1 MHDFDSIQQYLVDPC
16 GTITLGIISRKPTLS
31 DNNFEV
37 FEFGGV
43 VLEEEFMKST
53 MNLSLVRAFHM
64 RLKRKRMLK
73 ECQRKGGKIFTSL
86 FNQS

>member
-16 GTITLGIISRKPTLS
+16 GTITLGIISRKPILS

-43 VLEEEFMKST
+43 VLEEEFMK
-53 MNLSLVRAFHM
+53 
-64 RLKRKRMLK
+64 
-73 ECQRKGGKIFTSL
+73 
-86 FNQS
+86 